1 MKILYIECSM
11 GVAGDMLMGA
21 LYELLNDEDRKK
33 FTDKMNSLG
42 IEGLHIEAVPSA
54 KCGISGTHMN
64 VTIDGHEELEF
75 HHSEHHDHSEH
86 HHHHG
91 ASMHDIRHV
100 IDAAGISETV
110 KKNAVEVYERIA
122 QAESRV
128 HGKSV
133 DEIHFHEVGSKDAMA
148 DVIGCCMLI
157 DIIGADRIVV
167 SPVTTGFGNVRCAHG
182 ILPVPAP
189 ATALILNGVPLR
201 AGSIEGELCTPTGA
215 ALVKHYADEF
225 GNMPQMT
232 VSRIGYGMGTKD
244 FAAANCVRVFV
255 GNETGE
261 ADAYRQESDDSD
273 STVDIQDTQTA
284 KTIVQLCCNIDDMTA
299 EELGYATELL
309 MDEGA
314 LDVYTTAIGMKKSRP
329 GTLLTVM
336 CREEDRERIA
346 GLIFRNTTTL
356 GMRVYHCERMI
367 LERSEK
373 TLHTEFGDVRCK
385 EASGYGVSRSKLE
398 YDDVRKLAKSSGHSI
413 REIRD
418 IIENME
424 E

>member
-42 IEGLHIEAVPSA
+42 IEGLHVEAVPSV
-54 KCGISGTHMN
+54 KCGINGTHMN
-64 VTIDGHEELEF
+64 VTIDGHEELES
-75 HHSEHHDHSEH
+75 HHSEH

-100 IDAAGISETV
+100 IDAAGISENV
-110 KKNAVEVYERIA
+110 KKNAVEVYECIA

-128 HGKSV
+128 HGKSA

-189 ATALILNGVPLR
+189 ATALILNDVPLR

-255 GNETGE
+255 G
-261 ADAYRQESDDSD
+261 
-273 STVDIQDTQTA
+273 IQATRTA

-299 EELGYATELL
+299 EELGYAAELL
-309 MDEGA
+309 IDEGA

-385 EASGYGVSRSKLE
+385 EASGYGVVRSKLE
-398 YDDVRKLAKSSGHSI
+398 YDDVRRLAKSSG
-413 REIRD
+413 R
-418 IIENME
+418 
-424 E
+424 

>member
-42 IEGLHIEAVPSA
+42 IEGLHVEAVPSV
-54 KCGISGTHMN
+54 KCGINGTHMN
-64 VTIDGHEELEF
+64 VTIDGHEELES
-75 HHSEHHDHSEH
+75 HHSEH

-100 IDAAGISETV
+100 IDTAGISENV
-110 KKNAVEVYERIA
+110 KKNAVEVYECIA

-128 HGKSV
+128 HGKSA

-189 ATALILNGVPLR
+189 ATALILNDVPLR

-255 GNETGE
+255 G
-261 ADAYRQESDDSD
+261 
-273 STVDIQDTQTA
+273 IQATRTA

-299 EELGYATELL
+299 EELGYAAELL

-385 EASGYGVSRSKLE
+385 EASGYGVVRSKLE
-398 YDDVRKLAKSSGHSI
+398 YDDVRRLAKSSGRSI

-424 E
+424 D

>member
-42 IEGLHIEAVPSA
+42 IEGLHVEAVPSV
-54 KCGISGTHMN
+54 KCGINGTHMN
-64 VTIDGHEELEF
+64 VTIDGHEELES
-75 HHSEHHDHSEH
+75 HHSEH

-100 IDAAGISETV
+100 IDAAGISENV
-110 KKNAVEVYERIA
+110 KKNAVEVYECIA

-128 HGKSV
+128 HGKSA

-189 ATALILNGVPLR
+189 ATALILNDVPLR

-255 GNETGE
+255 G
-261 ADAYRQESDDSD
+261 
-273 STVDIQDTQTA
+273 IQATRTA

-299 EELGYATELL
+299 EELGYAVELL

-373 TLHTEFGDVRCK
+373 TLHTEFGDVICK
-385 EASGYGVSRSKLE
+385 EASGYGVVRSKLE
-398 YDDVRKLAKSSGHSI
+398 YDDVRRLAKSSGRSI

-424 E
+424 D

>member
-42 IEGLHIEAVPSA
+42 IEGLHVEAVPSV
-54 KCGISGTHMN
+54 KCGINGTHMN
-64 VTIDGHEELEF
+64 VTIDGHEELES
-75 HHSEHHDHSEH
+75 HHAEH

-100 IDAAGISETV
+100 IDAAGISENV
-110 KKNAVEVYERIA
+110 KKNAVEVYECIA

-128 HGKSV
+128 HGKSA

-189 ATALILNGVPLR
+189 ATALILNDVPLR

-215 ALVKHYADEF
+215 ALVKHFADEF

-255 GNETGE
+255 G
-261 ADAYRQESDDSD
+261 
-273 STVDIQDTQTA
+273 IQATRTA

-299 EELGYATELL
+299 EELGYAAELL

-385 EASGYGVSRSKLE
+385 EASGYGVVRSKLE
-398 YDDVRKLAKSSGHSI
+398 YDDVRRLAKSSGRSI

-424 E
+424 D

>member
-42 IEGLHIEAVPSA
+42 IEGLHVEAVPSV
-54 KCGISGTHMN
+54 KCGINGTHMN
-64 VTIDGHEELEF
+64 VTIDGHEELES
-75 HHSEHHDHSEH
+75 HHAEH

-100 IDAAGISETV
+100 IDAAGISENV
-110 KKNAVEVYERIA
+110 KKNAVEVYECIA

-128 HGKSV
+128 HGKSA

-189 ATALILNGVPLR
+189 ATALILNDVPLR

-255 GNETGE
+255 G
-261 ADAYRQESDDSD
+261 
-273 STVDIQDTQTA
+273 IQATRTA

-299 EELGYATELL
+299 EELGYASELL

-314 LDVYTTAIGMKKSRP
+314 LDVYITAIGMKKSRP

-385 EASGYGVSRSKLE
+385 EASGYGVVRSKLE
-398 YDDVRKLAKSSGHSI
+398 YDDVRRLAKSSGRSI

-424 E
+424 D

>member
-42 IEGLHIEAVPSA
+42 IEGLHVEAVPSV
-54 KCGISGTHMN
+54 KCGINGTHMN
-64 VTIDGHEELEF
+64 VTIDGHEELES
-75 HHSEHHDHSEH
+75 HHSEH

-100 IDAAGISETV
+100 IDAAGISENV
-110 KKNAVEVYERIA
+110 KKNAVEVYECIA

-128 HGKSV
+128 HGKSA

-189 ATALILNGVPLR
+189 ATALILNDVPLR

-255 GNETGE
+255 G
-261 ADAYRQESDDSD
+261 
-273 STVDIQDTQTA
+273 IQATRTA

-299 EELGYATELL
+299 EELGYAAELL

-385 EASGYGVSRSKLE
+385 EASGYGVVRSKLE
-398 YDDVRKLAKSSGHSI
+398 YDDVIRLAKSSGRSI

-424 E
+424 D

>member
-42 IEGLHIEAVPSA
+42 IEGLHVEAVPSV
-54 KCGISGTHMN
+54 KCGINGTHMN
-64 VTIDGHEELEF
+64 VTIDGHEELES
-75 HHSEHHDHSEH
+75 HHSEH

-100 IDAAGISETV
+100 IDAAGISENV
-110 KKNAVEVYERIA
+110 KKNAVEVYECIA

-128 HGKSV
+128 HGKSA

-148 DVIGCCMLI
+148 DVIGCCILI

-189 ATALILNGVPLR
+189 ATALILNDVPLR

-255 GNETGE
+255 G
-261 ADAYRQESDDSD
+261 
-273 STVDIQDTQTA
+273 IQATRTA

-299 EELGYATELL
+299 EELGYAAELL
-309 MDEGA
+309 IDEGA

-385 EASGYGVSRSKLE
+385 EASGYGVVRSKLE
-398 YDDVRKLAKSSGHSI
+398 YDDVRRLAKSSGRSI

-424 E
+424 D

>member
-33 FTDKMNSLG
+33 FTDKMNLLG
-42 IEGLHIEAVPSA
+42 IEGLHVEAVPSV
-54 KCGISGTHMN
+54 KCGINGTHMN
-64 VTIDGHEELEF
+64 VTIDGHEELES
-75 HHSEHHDHSEH
+75 HHSEH

-100 IDAAGISETV
+100 IDAAGISENV
-110 KKNAVEVYERIA
+110 KKNAVEVYECIA

-128 HGKSV
+128 HGKSA

-189 ATALILNGVPLR
+189 ATALILNDVPLR

-255 GNETGE
+255 G
-261 ADAYRQESDDSD
+261 
-273 STVDIQDTQTA
+273 IQATRTA
-284 KTIVQLCCNIDDMTA
+284 KIIVQLCCNIDDMTA
-299 EELGYATELL
+299 EELGYAAELL

-385 EASGYGVSRSKLE
+385 EASGYGVVRSKLE
-398 YDDVRKLAKSSGHSI
+398 YDDVRRLAKSSGRSI

-424 E
+424 D

>member
-42 IEGLHIEAVPSA
+42 IEGLHVEAVPSV
-54 KCGISGTHMN
+54 KCGINGTHMN
-64 VTIDGHEELEF
+64 VTVDGHEELEY
-75 HHSEHHDHSEH
+75 HHSEH

-100 IDAAGISETV
+100 IDAAGISGNV
-110 KKNAVEVYERIA
+110 KKNAVEVYECIA

-128 HGKSV
+128 HGKSA

-189 ATALILNGVPLR
+189 ATALILNDVPLR
-201 AGSIEGELCTPTGA
+201 AGNIEGELCTPTGA

-255 GNETGE
+255 G
-261 ADAYRQESDDSD
+261 
-273 STVDIQDTQTA
+273 IQATRTA

-299 EELGYATELL
+299 EELGYAAELL

-346 GLIFRNTTTL
+346 SLIFRNTTTL

-385 EASGYGVSRSKLE
+385 EASGYGVVRSKLE
-398 YDDVRKLAKSSGHSI
+398 YDDVRRLAKSSGRSI

-424 E
+424 D

>member
-1 MKILYIECSM
+1 
-11 GVAGDMLMGA
+11 
-21 LYELLNDEDRKK
+21 
-33 FTDKMNSLG
+33 MNSLG
-42 IEGLHIEAVPSA
+42 IEGLHVEAVPSV
-54 KCGISGTHMN
+54 KCGINGTHMN
-64 VTIDGHEELEF
+64 VTIDGHEELES
-75 HHSEHHDHSEH
+75 HHSEH

-100 IDAAGISETV
+100 IDAAGISENV
-110 KKNAVEVYERIA
+110 KKNAVEVYECIA

-128 HGKSV
+128 HGKSA

-189 ATALILNGVPLR
+189 ATALILNDVPLR

-255 GNETGE
+255 G
-261 ADAYRQESDDSD
+261 
-273 STVDIQDTQTA
+273 IQATRTA

-299 EELGYATELL
+299 EELGYAAELL

-336 CREEDRERIA
+336 CREEDMERIA

-385 EASGYGVSRSKLE
+385 EASGYGVVRSKLE
-398 YDDVRKLAKSSGHSI
+398 YDDVRRLAKSSGRSI

-424 E
+424 D

>member
-42 IEGLHIEAVPSA
+42 IEGLHVEAVPSV
-54 KCGISGTHMN
+54 KCGINGTHMN
-64 VTIDGHEELEF
+64 VTIDGHEELES
-75 HHSEHHDHSEH
+75 HHAEH

-100 IDAAGISETV
+100 IDAAGISENV
-110 KKNAVEVYERIA
+110 KKNAVEVYECIA
-122 QAESRV
+122 QADSRV
-128 HGKSV
+128 HGKSA

-189 ATALILNGVPLR
+189 ATALILNDVPLR

-255 GNETGE
+255 G
-261 ADAYRQESDDSD
+261 
-273 STVDIQDTQTA
+273 IQATRTA

-299 EELGYATELL
+299 EELGYAAELL

-385 EASGYGVSRSKLE
+385 EASGYGVVRSKLE
-398 YDDVRKLAKSSGHSI
+398 YDDVRRLAKSSGRSI

-424 E
+424 D

>member
-42 IEGLHIEAVPSA
+42 IEGLHVEAVPSV
-54 KCGISGTHMN
+54 KCGINGTHMN
-64 VTIDGHEELEF
+64 VTIDGHEELES
-75 HHSEHHDHSEH
+75 HHSEH

-100 IDAAGISETV
+100 IDAAGISGNV
-110 KKNAVEVYERIA
+110 KKNAVEVYECIA

-128 HGKSV
+128 HGKSA

-189 ATALILNGVPLR
+189 ATALILNDVPLM
-201 AGSIEGELCTPTGA
+201 AGNIEGELCTPTGA

-244 FAAANCVRVFV
+244 FDAANCVRVFV
-255 GNETGE
+255 G
-261 ADAYRQESDDSD
+261 
-273 STVDIQDTQTA
+273 IQATRTA

-299 EELGYATELL
+299 EELGYAAELL

-385 EASGYGVSRSKLE
+385 EASGYGVVRSKLE
-398 YDDVRKLAKSSGHSI
+398 YDDVRRLAKSSGRSI

-424 E
+424 D

>member
-33 FTDKMNSLG
+33 FTDKMNLLG
-42 IEGLHIEAVPSA
+42 IEGLHVEAVPSV
-54 KCGISGTHMN
+54 KCGINGTHMN
-64 VTIDGHEELEF
+64 VTIDGHEELES
-75 HHSEHHDHSEH
+75 HHSEH

-100 IDAAGISETV
+100 IDAAGISENV
-110 KKNAVEVYERIA
+110 KKNAVEVYECIA

-128 HGKSV
+128 HGKSA

-167 SPVTTGFGNVRCAHG
+167 SPVTTGFGNIRCAHG

-189 ATALILNGVPLR
+189 ATALILNDVPLR

-255 GNETGE
+255 G
-261 ADAYRQESDDSD
+261 
-273 STVDIQDTQTA
+273 IQATRTA

-299 EELGYATELL
+299 EELGYAVELL

-385 EASGYGVSRSKLE
+385 EASGYGVVRSKLE
-398 YDDVRKLAKSSGHSI
+398 YDDVRRLAKSSGRSI

-424 E
+424 D

>member
-42 IEGLHIEAVPSA
+42 IEGLHVEAVPSV
-54 KCGISGTHMN
+54 KCGINGTHMN
-64 VTIDGHEELEF
+64 VTIDGHEELES
-75 HHSEHHDHSEH
+75 HHAEH

-100 IDAAGISETV
+100 IDAAGISENV
-110 KKNAVEVYERIA
+110 KKNAVEVYECIA

-128 HGKSV
+128 HGKSA

-189 ATALILNGVPLR
+189 ATALILNDVPLR

-255 GNETGE
+255 G
-261 ADAYRQESDDSD
+261 
-273 STVDIQDTQTA
+273 IQATRTA

-299 EELGYATELL
+299 EELGYAAELL

-346 GLIFRNTTTL
+346 GLIFRNTATL

-385 EASGYGVSRSKLE
+385 EASGYGVVRSKLE
-398 YDDVRKLAKSSGHSI
+398 YDDVRRLAKSSGRSI

-424 E
+424 D

>member
-21 LYELLNDEDRKK
+21 LYELLNYEDRKK

-42 IEGLHIEAVPSA
+42 IEGLHVEAVPSV
-54 KCGISGTHMN
+54 KCGINGTHMN
-64 VTIDGHEELEF
+64 VTIDGHEELES
-75 HHSEHHDHSEH
+75 HHSEH

-110 KKNAVEVYERIA
+110 KKNAVEVYECIA

-128 HGKSV
+128 HGKSA

-189 ATALILNGVPLR
+189 ATALILNDVPLR

-244 FAAANCVRVFV
+244 FAAANCVRVFL
-255 GNETGE
+255 GT
-261 ADAYRQESDDSD
+261 
-273 STVDIQDTQTA
+273 QDTRTA

-299 EELGYATELL
+299 EELGYAAELL

-385 EASGYGVSRSKLE
+385 EASGYGVVRSKLE
-398 YDDVRKLAKSSGHSI
+398 YDDVRRLAKSSGRSI

-424 E
+424 D

>member
-33 FTDKMNSLG
+33 FTDKMNLLG
-42 IEGLHIEAVPSA
+42 IEGLHVEAVPSV
-54 KCGISGTHMN
+54 KCGINGTHMN
-64 VTIDGHEELEF
+64 VTIDGHEELES
-75 HHSEHHDHSEH
+75 HHSEH

-100 IDAAGISETV
+100 IDAAGISENV
-110 KKNAVEVYERIA
+110 KKNAVEVYECIA

-128 HGKSV
+128 HGKSA

-189 ATALILNGVPLR
+189 ATALILNDVPLR

-255 GNETGE
+255 G
-261 ADAYRQESDDSD
+261 
-273 STVDIQDTQTA
+273 IQATRTA

-299 EELGYATELL
+299 EELGYAAELL

-336 CREEDRERIA
+336 CREEDMERIA

-385 EASGYGVSRSKLE
+385 EASGYGVVRSKLE
-398 YDDVRKLAKSSGHSI
+398 YDDVRRLAKSSGRSI

-424 E
+424 D

>member
-42 IEGLHIEAVPSA
+42 IEGLHVEAVPSV
-54 KCGISGTHMN
+54 KCGINGTHMN
-64 VTIDGHEELEF
+64 VTIDGHEELES
-75 HHSEHHDHSEH
+75 HHAEH

-100 IDAAGISETV
+100 IDAAGISENV
-110 KKNAVEVYERIA
+110 KKNAVEVYECIA

-128 HGKSV
+128 HGKSA

-189 ATALILNGVPLR
+189 ATALILNDVPLR
-201 AGSIEGELCTPTGA
+201 SGNIEGELCTPTGA

-255 GNETGE
+255 G
-261 ADAYRQESDDSD
+261 
-273 STVDIQDTQTA
+273 IQATRTA

-299 EELGYATELL
+299 EELGYAAELL

-346 GLIFRNTTTL
+346 GLIFRNTATL

-385 EASGYGVSRSKLE
+385 EASGYGVVRSKLE
-398 YDDVRKLAKSSGHSI
+398 YDDVRRLAKSSGRSI

-424 E
+424 D

>member
-42 IEGLHIEAVPSA
+42 IEGLHVEAVPSV
-54 KCGISGTHMN
+54 KCGIKGTHMN
-64 VTIDGHEELEF
+64 VTIDGHEELES
-75 HHSEHHDHSEH
+75 HHTEH

-110 KKNAVEVYERIA
+110 KKNAVEIYECIA

-128 HGKSV
+128 HGKSA

-189 ATALILNGVPLR
+189 ATALILNDVPLR

-244 FAAANCVRVFV
+244 FAAANCVRVFL
-255 GNETGE
+255 GT
-261 ADAYRQESDDSD
+261 
-273 STVDIQDTQTA
+273 QDTRTA
-284 KTIVQLCCNIDDMTA
+284 KTIVQLCSNIDDMTA
-299 EELGYATELL
+299 EELGYAAELL

-385 EASGYGVSRSKLE
+385 EASGYGVVRSKLE
-398 YDDVRKLAKSSGHSI
+398 YDDVRSLAKSSGRSI

-424 E
+424 D

>member
-42 IEGLHIEAVPSA
+42 IEGLHVEAVPSV
-54 KCGISGTHMN
+54 KCGINGTHMK
-64 VTIDGHEELEF
+64 VTIDGHEELES
-75 HHSEHHDHSEH
+75 HHSEH

-100 IDAAGISETV
+100 IDAAGISENV
-110 KKNAVEVYERIA
+110 KKNAVEVYECIA

-128 HGKSV
+128 HGKSA

-189 ATALILNGVPLR
+189 ATALILNDVPLR

-255 GNETGE
+255 G
-261 ADAYRQESDDSD
+261 
-273 STVDIQDTQTA
+273 IQATRTA

-299 EELGYATELL
+299 EELGYAAELL

-385 EASGYGVSRSKLE
+385 EASGYGVVRSKLE
-398 YDDVRKLAKSSGHSI
+398 YDDVRRLAKSSGRSI

-424 E
+424 D

>member
-42 IEGLHIEAVPSA
+42 IEGLHVEAVPSV
-54 KCGISGTHMN
+54 KCGINGTHMN
-64 VTIDGHEELEF
+64 VTIDGHEELE
-75 HHSEHHDHSEH
+75 SQHSEH

-100 IDAAGISETV
+100 IDAAGISENV
-110 KKNAVEVYERIA
+110 KKNAVEVYECIA

-128 HGKSV
+128 HGKSA

-189 ATALILNGVPLR
+189 ATALILNDVPLR

-255 GNETGE
+255 G
-261 ADAYRQESDDSD
+261 
-273 STVDIQDTQTA
+273 IQATRTA

-299 EELGYATELL
+299 EELGYAAELL
-309 MDEGA
+309 IDEGA

-385 EASGYGVSRSKLE
+385 EASGYGVVRSKLE
-398 YDDVRKLAKSSGHSI
+398 YDDVRRLAKSSGRSI

-424 E
+424 D

>member
-42 IEGLHIEAVPSA
+42 IEGLHVEAVPSV
-54 KCGISGTHMN
+54 KCGINGTHMN
-64 VTIDGHEELEF
+64 VTIDGHEELES
-75 HHSEHHDHSEH
+75 HHAEH

-100 IDAAGISETV
+100 IDAAGISENV
-110 KKNAVEVYERIA
+110 KKNAVEVYECIA

-128 HGKSV
+128 HGKSA

-189 ATALILNGVPLR
+189 ATALILNDVPLR

-255 GNETGE
+255 G
-261 ADAYRQESDDSD
+261 
-273 STVDIQDTQTA
+273 IQATRTA
-284 KTIVQLCCNIDDMTA
+284 KTIVQLCCSIDDMTA
-299 EELGYATELL
+299 EELGYAAELL

-385 EASGYGVSRSKLE
+385 EASGYGVVRSKLE
-398 YDDVRKLAKSSGHSI
+398 YDDVRRLAKSSGRSI

-424 E
+424 D

>member
-42 IEGLHIEAVPSA
+42 IEDLHVEAVPSV
-54 KCGISGTHMN
+54 KCGINGTHMN
-64 VTIDGHEELEF
+64 VTIDGHEELES
-75 HHSEHHDHSEH
+75 HHAEH

-100 IDAAGISETV
+100 IDAAGISENV
-110 KKNAVEVYERIA
+110 KKNAVEVYECIA

-128 HGKSV
+128 HGKSA

-189 ATALILNGVPLR
+189 ATALILNDVPLR

-255 GNETGE
+255 G
-261 ADAYRQESDDSD
+261 
-273 STVDIQDTQTA
+273 IQATRTA

-299 EELGYATELL
+299 EELGYAAELL

-385 EASGYGVSRSKLE
+385 EASGYGVVRSKLE
-398 YDDVRKLAKSSGHSI
+398 YDDVRRLAKSSGRSI

-424 E
+424 D

>member
-42 IEGLHIEAVPSA
+42 IEGLHVEAVPSV
-54 KCGISGTHMN
+54 KCGINGTHMN
-64 VTIDGHEELEF
+64 VTIDGHEELES
-75 HHSEHHDHSEH
+75 HNSEH

-100 IDAAGISETV
+100 IDAAGISENV
-110 KKNAVEVYERIA
+110 KKNAVEVYECIA

-128 HGKSV
+128 HGKSA

-189 ATALILNGVPLR
+189 ATALILNDVPLR

-255 GNETGE
+255 G
-261 ADAYRQESDDSD
+261 
-273 STVDIQDTQTA
+273 IQATRTA

-299 EELGYATELL
+299 EELGYAAELL

-385 EASGYGVSRSKLE
+385 EASGYGVVRSKLE
-398 YDDVRKLAKSSGHSI
+398 YDDVRRLAKSSGRSI

-424 E
+424 D

>member
-42 IEGLHIEAVPSA
+42 IEGLHVEAVPSV
-54 KCGISGTHMN
+54 KCGINGTHMN
-64 VTIDGHEELEF
+64 VTIDGHEELES
-75 HHSEHHDHSEH
+75 HYSEH

-100 IDAAGISETV
+100 IDAAGISENV
-110 KKNAVEVYERIA
+110 KKNAVEVYECIA

-128 HGKSV
+128 HGKSA

-189 ATALILNGVPLR
+189 ATALILNDVPLR

-255 GNETGE
+255 G
-261 ADAYRQESDDSD
+261 
-273 STVDIQDTQTA
+273 IQATRTA

-299 EELGYATELL
+299 EELGYAAELL

-329 GTLLTVM
+329 GTLFTVM

-385 EASGYGVSRSKLE
+385 EASGYGVVRSKLE
-398 YDDVRKLAKSSGHSI
+398 YDDVRRLAKSSGRSI

-424 E
+424 D

>member
-11 GVAGDMLMGA
+11 SVAGDMLMGA

-33 FTDKMNSLG
+33 FTDKMNLLG
-42 IEGLHIEAVPSA
+42 IEGLHVEAVPSV
-54 KCGISGTHMN
+54 KCGINGTHMN
-64 VTIDGHEELEF
+64 VTIDGHEELES
-75 HHSEHHDHSEH
+75 HHSEH

-100 IDAAGISETV
+100 IDAAGISENV
-110 KKNAVEVYERIA
+110 KKNAVEVYECIA

-128 HGKSV
+128 HGKSA

-189 ATALILNGVPLR
+189 ATALILNDVPLR

-255 GNETGE
+255 G
-261 ADAYRQESDDSD
+261 
-273 STVDIQDTQTA
+273 IQATRTA

-299 EELGYATELL
+299 EELGYAAELL

-385 EASGYGVSRSKLE
+385 EASGYGVVRSKLE
-398 YDDVRKLAKSSGHSI
+398 YDDVRRLAKSSGRSI

-424 E
+424 D

>member
-42 IEGLHIEAVPSA
+42 IEGLHVEAVPSV
-54 KCGISGTHMN
+54 KCGINGTHMN
-64 VTIDGHEELEF
+64 VTIDGHEELES
-75 HHSEHHDHSEH
+75 HHAEH

-100 IDAAGISETV
+100 IDAAGISENV
-110 KKNAVEVYERIA
+110 KKNAVEVYECIA

-128 HGKSV
+128 HGKSA

-189 ATALILNGVPLR
+189 ATALILNDVPLR

-255 GNETGE
+255 G
-261 ADAYRQESDDSD
+261 
-273 STVDIQDTQTA
+273 IQATRTA

-299 EELGYATELL
+299 EELGYAAELL

-336 CREEDRERIA
+336 CREEDMERIA

-385 EASGYGVSRSKLE
+385 EASGYGVVRSKLE
-398 YDDVRKLAKSSGHSI
+398 YDDVRRLAKSSGRSI

-424 E
+424 D

>member
-42 IEGLHIEAVPSA
+42 IEGLHVEAVPSV
-54 KCGISGTHMN
+54 KCGINGTHMN
-64 VTIDGHEELEF
+64 VTIDGHEELES
-75 HHSEHHDHSEH
+75 HHSEH

-100 IDAAGISETV
+100 IDAAGISENV
-110 KKNAVEVYERIA
+110 KKNAVEVYECIA

-128 HGKSV
+128 HGKSA

-189 ATALILNGVPLR
+189 ATALILNDVPLR

-255 GNETGE
+255 G
-261 ADAYRQESDDSD
+261 
-273 STVDIQDTQTA
+273 IQATRTA
-284 KTIVQLCCNIDDMTA
+284 KTIVQLCCSIDDMTA
-299 EELGYATELL
+299 EELGYAAELL
-309 MDEGA
+309 IDEGA

-385 EASGYGVSRSKLE
+385 EASGYGVVRSKLE
-398 YDDVRKLAKSSGHSI
+398 YDDVRRLAKSSGRSI

-424 E
+424 V

>member
-42 IEGLHIEAVPSA
+42 IEGLHVEAVPSV
-54 KCGISGTHMN
+54 KCGINGTHMN
-64 VTIDGHEELEF
+64 VTIDGHEELES
-75 HHSEHHDHSEH
+75 HHSEH

-110 KKNAVEVYERIA
+110 KKNAVEVYECIA

-128 HGKSV
+128 HGKSA

-189 ATALILNGVPLR
+189 ATALILNDVPLR

-244 FAAANCVRVFV
+244 FAAANCVRVFL
-255 GNETGE
+255 GT
-261 ADAYRQESDDSD
+261 
-273 STVDIQDTQTA
+273 QDTRTA
-284 KTIVQLCCNIDDMTA
+284 KTIVQLCSNIDDMTA
-299 EELGYATELL
+299 EELGYAAELL

-385 EASGYGVSRSKLE
+385 EASGYGVVRSKLE
-398 YDDVRKLAKSSGHSI
+398 YDDVRSLAKSSGRSI

-424 E
+424 D

>member
-42 IEGLHIEAVPSA
+42 IEGLHVEAVPSV
-54 KCGISGTHMN
+54 KCGINGTHMN

-75 HHSEHHDHSEH
+75 HHSEH

-100 IDAAGISETV
+100 IDAAGISENV
-110 KKNAVEVYERIA
+110 KKNAVEVYECIA

-128 HGKSV
+128 HGKSA

-189 ATALILNGVPLR
+189 ATALILNDVPLR

-215 ALVKHYADEF
+215 ALVKHFADEF

-255 GNETGE
+255 G
-261 ADAYRQESDDSD
+261 
-273 STVDIQDTQTA
+273 IQATRTA

-299 EELGYATELL
+299 EELGYAAELL

-336 CREEDRERIA
+336 CREEDMERIA

-385 EASGYGVSRSKLE
+385 EASGYGVVRSKLE
-398 YDDVRKLAKSSGHSI
+398 YDDVRRLAKSSGRSI

-424 E
+424 D

>member
-42 IEGLHIEAVPSA
+42 IEGLHVEAVPSV
-54 KCGISGTHMN
+54 KCGINGTHMN
-64 VTIDGHEELEF
+64 VTVDGHEELES
-75 HHSEHHDHSEH
+75 HHSEH

-100 IDAAGISETV
+100 IDAAGISGNV
-110 KKNAVEVYERIA
+110 KKNAVEVYECIA

-128 HGKSV
+128 HGKSA

-189 ATALILNGVPLR
+189 ATALILNDVPLR

-255 GNETGE
+255 G
-261 ADAYRQESDDSD
+261 
-273 STVDIQDTQTA
+273 IQATRTA

-299 EELGYATELL
+299 EELGYAAELL

-385 EASGYGVSRSKLE
+385 EASGYGVVRSKLE
-398 YDDVRKLAKSSGHSI
+398 YDDVRRLAKSSGRSI

-424 E
+424 D

>member
-42 IEGLHIEAVPSA
+42 IEGLHVEAVPSV
-54 KCGISGTHMN
+54 KCGINGTHMN
-64 VTIDGHEELEF
+64 VTIDGHEELES
-75 HHSEHHDHSEH
+75 HHSEH

-100 IDAAGISETV
+100 IDAAGISENV
-110 KKNAVEVYERIA
+110 KKNAVEVYECIA

-128 HGKSV
+128 HGKSA

-189 ATALILNGVPLR
+189 ATALILNDVPLR

-255 GNETGE
+255 G
-261 ADAYRQESDDSD
+261 
-273 STVDIQDTQTA
+273 IQATRTA

-299 EELGYATELL
+299 EELGYAAELL

-356 GMRVYHCERMI
+356 GMRVYRCERMI

-385 EASGYGVSRSKLE
+385 EASGYGVVRSKLE
-398 YDDVRKLAKSSGHSI
+398 YDDVRRLAKSSGRSI

-424 E
+424 D

>member
-42 IEGLHIEAVPSA
+42 IEGLHVEAVPSV
-54 KCGISGTHMN
+54 KCGINGTHMN
-64 VTIDGHEELEF
+64 VTIDGHEELES
-75 HHSEHHDHSEH
+75 HHSEH

-100 IDAAGISETV
+100 IDAAGISENV
-110 KKNAVEVYERIA
+110 KKNAVEVYECIA
-122 QAESRV
+122 QAESRA
-128 HGKSV
+128 HGKSA

-189 ATALILNGVPLR
+189 ATALILNDVPLR

-215 ALVKHYADEF
+215 ALVKHYANEF

-255 GNETGE
+255 G
-261 ADAYRQESDDSD
+261 
-273 STVDIQDTQTA
+273 IQATRTA

-299 EELGYATELL
+299 EELGYAAELL

-385 EASGYGVSRSKLE
+385 EASGYGVVRSKLE
-398 YDDVRKLAKSSGHSI
+398 YDDVRRLAKSSGRSI

-424 E
+424 D

>member
-33 FTDKMNSLG
+33 FTDKMDSLG
-42 IEGLHIEAVPSA
+42 IEGLHVEAVPSV
-54 KCGISGTHMN
+54 KCGINGTHMN
-64 VTIDGHEELEF
+64 VTIDGHEELES
-75 HHSEHHDHSEH
+75 HHSEH

-100 IDAAGISETV
+100 IDAAGISENV
-110 KKNAVEVYERIA
+110 KKNAVEVYECIA

-128 HGKSV
+128 HGKSA

-189 ATALILNGVPLR
+189 ATALILNDVPLR

-215 ALVKHYADEF
+215 ALVKHFADEF

-255 GNETGE
+255 G
-261 ADAYRQESDDSD
+261 
-273 STVDIQDTQTA
+273 IQATRTA

-299 EELGYATELL
+299 EELGYAAELL

-336 CREEDRERIA
+336 CREEDMERIA

-385 EASGYGVSRSKLE
+385 EASGYGVVRSKLE
-398 YDDVRKLAKSSGHSI
+398 YDDVRRLAKSSGRSI
-413 REIRD
+413 MEIRD

-424 E
+424 D

>member
-42 IEGLHIEAVPSA
+42 IEGLHVEAVPSV
-54 KCGISGTHMN
+54 KCGINGTHMN
-64 VTIDGHEELEF
+64 VTIDGHEELES
-75 HHSEHHDHSEH
+75 HHSEH

-100 IDAAGISETV
+100 IDAAGISENV
-110 KKNAVEVYERIA
+110 KKNAVEVYECIA

-128 HGKSV
+128 HGKSA

-189 ATALILNGVPLR
+189 ATALILNDVPLR

-255 GNETGE
+255 G
-261 ADAYRQESDDSD
+261 
-273 STVDIQDTQTA
+273 IQATRTA

-299 EELGYATELL
+299 EELGYAVELL

-336 CREEDRERIA
+336 CREEDMERIA

-385 EASGYGVSRSKLE
+385 EASGYGVVRSKLE
-398 YDDVRKLAKSSGHSI
+398 YDDVRRLAKSSGRSI

-424 E
+424 D

>member
-42 IEGLHIEAVPSA
+42 IEGLHVEAVPSV
-54 KCGISGTHMN
+54 KCGINGTHMN
-64 VTIDGHEELEF
+64 VTIDGHEELES
-75 HHSEHHDHSEH
+75 HHAEH

-100 IDAAGISETV
+100 IDAAGISENV
-110 KKNAVEVYERIA
+110 KKNAVEVYECIA

-128 HGKSV
+128 HGKSA

-189 ATALILNGVPLR
+189 ATALILNDVPLR

-244 FAAANCVRVFV
+244 FATANCVRVFV
-255 GNETGE
+255 GIKAT
-261 ADAYRQESDDSD
+261 R
-273 STVDIQDTQTA
+273 TA

-299 EELGYATELL
+299 EELGYAAELL

-385 EASGYGVSRSKLE
+385 EASGYGVVRSKLE
-398 YDDVRKLAKSSGHSI
+398 YDDVRRLAKSSGRSI

-424 E
+424 D

>member
-33 FTDKMNSLG
+33 FTDKMNLLG
-42 IEGLHIEAVPSA
+42 IEGLHVEAVPSV
-54 KCGISGTHMN
+54 KCGINGTHMN
-64 VTIDGHEELEF
+64 VTIDGHEELES
-75 HHSEHHDHSEH
+75 HHSEH

-100 IDAAGISETV
+100 IDAAGISENV
-110 KKNAVEVYERIA
+110 KKNAVEVYECIA

-128 HGKSV
+128 HGKSA

-189 ATALILNGVPLR
+189 ATALILNDVPLR

-255 GNETGE
+255 G
-261 ADAYRQESDDSD
+261 
-273 STVDIQDTQTA
+273 IQATRTA

-299 EELGYATELL
+299 EELGYAAELF

-385 EASGYGVSRSKLE
+385 EASGYGVVRSKLE
-398 YDDVRKLAKSSGHSI
+398 YDDVRRLAKSSGRSI

-424 E
+424 D

>member
-42 IEGLHIEAVPSA
+42 IEGLHVEAVPSV
-54 KCGISGTHMN
+54 KCGINGTHMN
-64 VTIDGHEELEF
+64 VTIDGHEELES
-75 HHSEHHDHSEH
+75 HHSEH

-100 IDAAGISETV
+100 IDAAGISENV
-110 KKNAVEVYERIA
+110 KKNAVEVYECIA

-128 HGKSV
+128 HGKSA

-189 ATALILNGVPLR
+189 ATALILNDVPLR

-255 GNETGE
+255 G
-261 ADAYRQESDDSD
+261 
-273 STVDIQDTQTA
+273 IQATRTA

-299 EELGYATELL
+299 EELGYAAELL

-346 GLIFRNTTTL
+346 GLIFRNTATL

-385 EASGYGVSRSKLE
+385 EASGYGVVRSKLE
-398 YDDVRKLAKSSGHSI
+398 YDDVRRLAKSSGRSI

-424 E
+424 D

>member
-42 IEGLHIEAVPSA
+42 IEGLHVEAVPSV
-54 KCGISGTHMN
+54 KCGINGTHMN
-64 VTIDGHEELEF
+64 VTIDGHEELES
-75 HHSEHHDHSEH
+75 HHAEH

-100 IDAAGISETV
+100 IDAAGISENV
-110 KKNAVEVYERIA
+110 KKNAVEVYECIA

-128 HGKSV
+128 HGKSA

-189 ATALILNGVPLR
+189 ATALILNDVPLR

-255 GNETGE
+255 G
-261 ADAYRQESDDSD
+261 
-273 STVDIQDTQTA
+273 IQATRTA
-284 KTIVQLCCNIDDMTA
+284 KTIVQLCCSIDDMTA
-299 EELGYATELL
+299 EELGYAAELL
-309 MDEGA
+309 MDDGA

-385 EASGYGVSRSKLE
+385 EASGYGVVRSKLE
-398 YDDVRKLAKSSGHSI
+398 YDDVRRLAKSSGRSI

-424 E
+424 D

>member
-42 IEGLHIEAVPSA
+42 IEGLHVEAVPSV
-54 KCGISGTHMN
+54 KCGINGTHMN
-64 VTIDGHEELEF
+64 VTIDGHEELES
-75 HHSEHHDHSEH
+75 HHSEH

-100 IDAAGISETV
+100 IDAAGISGNV
-110 KKNAVEVYERIA
+110 KKNAVEVYECIA

-128 HGKSV
+128 HGKSA

-189 ATALILNGVPLR
+189 ATALILNDVPLR

-255 GNETGE
+255 G
-261 ADAYRQESDDSD
+261 
-273 STVDIQDTQTA
+273 IQATRTA

-299 EELGYATELL
+299 EELGYAAELL

-329 GTLLTVM
+329 GTLFTVM

-385 EASGYGVSRSKLE
+385 EASGYGVVRSKLE
-398 YDDVRKLAKSSGHSI
+398 YDDVRRLAKSSGRSI

-418 IIENME
+418 IIEKME
-424 E
+424 D

>member
-1 MKILYIECSM
+1 MKILYTECSM

-33 FTDKMNSLG
+33 FTDKMDSLG
-42 IEGLHIEAVPSA
+42 IEGLHVEAVPSV
-54 KCGISGTHMN
+54 KCGINGTHMN
-64 VTIDGHEELEF
+64 VTIDGHEELES
-75 HHSEHHDHSEH
+75 HHSEH

-91 ASMHDIRHV
+91 ASKHDIRHV
-100 IDAAGISETV
+100 IDAAGISENV
-110 KKNAVEVYERIA
+110 KKNAVEVYECIA

-128 HGKSV
+128 HGKSA

-157 DIIGADRIVV
+157 DILGADRIGV

-189 ATALILNGVPLR
+189 ATALILNDVPLR

-215 ALVKHYADEF
+215 ALVKHFADEF

-255 GNETGE
+255 G
-261 ADAYRQESDDSD
+261 
-273 STVDIQDTQTA
+273 IQATRTA
-284 KTIVQLCCNIDDMTA
+284 KTIVKLCCNIDDMTA
-299 EELGYATELL
+299 EELGYAAELL

-336 CREEDRERIA
+336 CREEDMERIA

-385 EASGYGVSRSKLE
+385 EASGYGVVRSKLE
-398 YDDVRKLAKSSGHSI
+398 YDDVRRLAKSSGRSI

-424 E
+424 D